1 MRVERLYEVVRA
13 PHISEK
19 STLAAE
25 ERNEVVFKVAV
36 DARKPEIRQAVEQL
50 FDVKV
55 RDVRTVK
62 MKGKRKRFGR
72 LEGKRPGWKKA
83 YVTLEEGNEIDFL
96 GGAE

>member
-1 MRVERLYEVVRA
+1 MRIERLYEVVRA

-36 DARKPEIRQAVEQL
+36 DARKPEIRRAVEQL

-72 LEGKRPGWKKA
+72 LEGKRPDWKKA

>member
-1 MRVERLYEVVRA
+1 MRIERLYEVVRA

-55 RDVRTVK
+55 RDVRTVQ

-72 LEGKRPGWKKA
+72 LAGKRPNWKKA